1 MERSLLWN
9 PLRAAII
16 AALSASAASGVSD
29 ITKKA
34 IVDGY
39 NGLKALV
46 TKKFGTNNE
55 ATTAIQ
61 KLETKPESLG
71 RQQTL
76 AEELQASGAAADP
89 ELLTAAQ
96 SLLELIKSLP
106 TGEQHIQHAAGTG
119 IAQADRGSTASVTFA
134 PSPTK
139 EDSK

>member
-1 MERSLLWN
+1 MGHYT
-9 PLRAAII
+9 
-16 AALSASAASGVSD
+16 SGVSD

-55 ATTAIQ
+55 ATTAIE
-61 KLETKPESLG
+61 KLEAKPDSAG

-76 AEELQASGAAADP
+76 AEELQASGASADP

-96 SLLELIKSLP
+96 SLLELIKNLP
-106 TGEQHIQHAAGTG
+106 TGEQHIQHAVGTG
-119 IAQADRGSTASVTFA
+119 IAQADRGSTASVTFGA
-134 PSPTK
+134 TMTK
-139 EDSK
+139 KDT